1 MNKLVAHNET
11 EITHLADLV
20 EKLKKVNRTAYGNN
34 SNLDAT
40 IAELRH
46 KYD

>member
-1 MNKLVAHNET
+1 MNNQAAHNES
-11 EITHLADLV
+11 EITHLTDLV

-46 KYD
+46 KHD